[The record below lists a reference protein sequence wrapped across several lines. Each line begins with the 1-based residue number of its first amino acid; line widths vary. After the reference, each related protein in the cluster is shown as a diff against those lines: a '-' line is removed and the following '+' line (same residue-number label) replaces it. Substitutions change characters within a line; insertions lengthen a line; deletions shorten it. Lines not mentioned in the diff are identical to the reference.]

1 MPYFHKYDSLR
12 PLHGR
17 QFYPRGELRNNTDPK
32 QKFCGF
38 VNMSLSC
45 FPLLIL
51 FAPEEN
57 IKSRK
62 MEQGGSRRKGKES
75 VAHPLLVLE
84 KDGLHREWLHT
95 RQ

>member
-1 MPYFHKYDSLR
+1 MPYFHKHDSLC

-17 QFYPRGELRNNTDPK
+17 QFYPKGELRNNTDPK

-38 VNMSLSC
+38 VNMSLLC

-62 MEQGGSRRKGKES
+62 MEQGGVEGK
-75 VAHPLLVLE
+75 VKNL
-84 KDGLHREWLHT
+84 
-95 RQ
+95 